1 MKPLWQALVW
11 GSGALG
17 AAVTGAAVGV
27 ATHSTRAAQRRTSTD
42 PYADELLGQLQ
53 PDRVSTVAA
62 DDGIPL
68 AVQEVDSTEGEA
80 ELTVLLV
87 HGFTLDSRGW
97 HFQRRDLPAMSDPRV
112 RLVLCD
118 LRSHGGSGHSSKS
131 GSTIDQLGRDLDA
144 VLRATVRKGP
154 VVLVGHSMGGMA
166 VMALAAQRPELF
178 RDQVRGV
185 GFIGTSSGG
194 VGASGLPR
202 SVLSRANPLTRGLG
216 VLADLQPG
224 LVERTRRA
232 GDRITWNLIRTLA
245 FGDRSISPTV
255 VDLMA
260 EMIGSTS
267 VEVITDFL
275 ETIST
280 HSRAEALAALRH
292 CAVLVLSGDA
302 DRLTP
307 YEPHAEAIAG
317 ELPDA
322 ELVRV
327 AGAGHLVPLECP
339 DLVTEHI
346 AALVRKSYARRK
358 VSRGKKVAGS

>member
-1 MKPLWQALVW
+1 MKPLWQALAW

-27 ATHSTRAAQRRTSTD
+27 AAHSTRAAQRRQSTD
-42 PYADELLGQLQ
+42 PHADELLGQLP
-53 PDRVSTVAA
+53 PDRSSTVAA
-62 DDGIPL
+62 DDGVPL
-68 AVQEVDSTEGEA
+68 AVQEVDPVEGAA
-80 ELTVLLV
+80 ELTVLFV
-87 HGFTLDSRGW
+87 HGFTLDSRAW

-112 RLVLCD
+112 RLVLFD
-118 LRSHGGSGHSSKS
+118 LRSHGRSGHSSKVR
-131 GSTIDQLGRDLDA
+131 STIDQLGRDLDA
-144 VLRATVRKGP
+144 VLRATVREGP

-166 VMALAAQRPELF
+166 IMALAAQRPELF

-194 VGASGLPR
+194 VGSAGLPR
-202 SVLSRANPLTRGLG
+202 PVLSRANPLTRGLG
-216 VLADLQPG
+216 VLAGLQPG
-224 LVERTRRA
+224 LVERTRRV
-232 GDRITWNLIRTLA
+232 GDRITWSMIRALA
-245 FGDRSISPTV
+245 FGDRSVSPAV

-267 VEVITDFL
+267 VGVIMDFL
-275 ETIST
+275 ETISA
-280 HSRAEALAALRH
+280 HSRVDALAALRR
-292 CAVLVLSGDA
+292 CAVLVLSGDV

-322 ELVRV
+322 ELVQV

-339 DLVTEHI
+339 DLVTEQI
-346 AALVRKSYARRK
+346 AGLVRRSWSRREAP
-358 VSRGKKVAGS
+358 RGQEVTGS

>member
-1 MKPLWQALVW
+1 MKPLWQALAW

-42 PYADELLGQLQ
+42 PHAEELLGQLR
-53 PDRVSTVAA
+53 PDRLSTVAA
-62 DDGIPL
+62 DDGVPL
-68 AVQEVDSTEGEA
+68 SVQEIDPVGGAA
-80 ELTVLLV
+80 ELTVLFV
-87 HGFTLDSRGW
+87 HGFTLDSRAW

-112 RLVLCD
+112 RLVLSD
-118 LRSHGGSGHSSKS
+118 LRSHGKSGHSSKS
-131 GSTIDQLGRDLDA
+131 GCTIDQLGRDVDA

-154 VVLVGHSMGGMA
+154 VVLIGHSMGGMA
-166 VMALAAQRPELF
+166 IMALAAQRPELF

-194 VGASGLPR
+194 VGAAGLPR
-202 SVLSRANPLTRGLG
+202 SVLSRSNPLTRGLG
-216 VLADLQPG
+216 VLADLQPA
-224 LVERTRRA
+224 LVERTRRI
-232 GDRITWNLIRTLA
+232 GDRITWNAIRTLA

-260 EMIGSTS
+260 EMIGSTT

-275 ETIST
+275 ETIGT
-280 HSRAEALAALRH
+280 HSRAAALAALHR
-292 CAVLVLSGDA
+292 CEVLVLSGDA

-307 YEPHAEAIAG
+307 YAPHAETIAG
-317 ELPDA
+317 ELPHA

-327 AGAGHLVPLECP
+327 AGAGHVVPLECP

-346 AALVRKSYARRK
+346 AGLIRRSHVRRK
-358 VSRGKKVAGS
+358 APRGGKVAGS